1 MSGVISVSTY
11 EDPNKGAEDAAN
23 AKRKREE
30 QAVSS
35 MAPDDA
41 SKKAK
46 GDARLGQLNDI

>member
-11 EDPNKGAEDAAN
+11 EDQNKGAEDAAN

-35 MAPDDA
+35 MADDA